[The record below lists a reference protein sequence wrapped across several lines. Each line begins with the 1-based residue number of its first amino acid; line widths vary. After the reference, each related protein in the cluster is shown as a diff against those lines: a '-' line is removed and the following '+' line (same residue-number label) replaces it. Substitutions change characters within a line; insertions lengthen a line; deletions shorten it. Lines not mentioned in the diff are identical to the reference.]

1 MLATIKVASK
11 RTCFS
16 ATEVVVNIAD
26 RRNTMGICFKF
37 DITAVTEAGDKK
49 LRINSIKETL
59 TGKIIF
65 SVTPFDE
72 NGTQYEDFDIWL
84 NNNAKKREISLWEA
98 LGKPDD
104 LISCKGMYVGA
115 FVTPNQGKD
124 RMFYNIDKFYPV
136 SQDVFL
142 EVDTDDTPF

>member
-1 MLATIKVASK
+1 MLATIKVAFK

-16 ATEVVVNIAD
+16 ATEVVVNIAV
-26 RRNTMGICFKF
+26 RRYKMAIFFRFGI
-37 DITAVTEAGDKK
+37 TTYTEAGDTK

-72 NGTQYEDFDIWL
+72 NGIQYEDFDIWL
-84 NNNAKKREISLWEA
+84 NINAKEREISLWEA

-104 LISCKGMYVGA
+104 LTSCKGMYVGA